1 MENVKQLGEALVED
15 RLRLGISQAEFA
27 NVLRVSQQSLSKWE
41 GDLAIPRDHR
51 LMEIKEVLGA
61 NSESGKIIDS
71 LLAYRR
77 RPRAPM
83 LEAAIGQIM
92 GGVAPMEWER
102 AKARLAD
109 RMAQQHLQRAGKPAL
124 ASLMTDEDTRLAAF
138 AAASKDIARAADN
151 LSRATEMLAQAIS
164 TFHALS
170 VSKNNEIV
178 EKPADT
184 S

>member
-83 LEAAIGQIM
+83 FEAAIGQIM

>member
-1 MENVKQLGEALVED
+1 
-15 RLRLGISQAEFA
+15 
-27 NVLRVSQQSLSKWE
+27 
-41 GDLAIPRDHR
+41 
-51 LMEIKEVLGA
+51 
-61 NSESGKIIDS
+61 
-71 LLAYRR
+71 
-77 RPRAPM
+77 
-83 LEAAIGQIM
+83 
-92 GGVAPMEWER
+92 
-102 AKARLAD
+102 
-109 RMAQQHLQRAGKPAL
+109 
-124 ASLMTDEDTRLAAF
+124 MTDEDTRLAAF